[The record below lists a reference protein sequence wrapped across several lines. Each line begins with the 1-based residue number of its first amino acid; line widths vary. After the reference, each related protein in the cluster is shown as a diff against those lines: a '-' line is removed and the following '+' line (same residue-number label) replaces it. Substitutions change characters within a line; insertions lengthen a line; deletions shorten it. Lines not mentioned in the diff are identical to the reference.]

1 MKKLLNENTKAFF
14 YLVLGLFLSF
24 NLTINVLDK
33 ITTEKEK
40 DLVYLVTLQSCYFS
54 TMKNVKDPSEE
65 KLSEFCKKHAEV
77 SKVNYEDIS
86 KQMDEITDAKYS
98 VKNYFYKLIKGLF

>member
-1 MKKLLNENTKAFF
+1 MNKLLNEHSKAFF

-24 NLTINVLDK
+24 NLTIDVLDK

-65 KLSEFCKKHAEV
+65 QLSEFCKKHAEA
-77 SKVNYEDIS
+77 SKVNYEDLS

-98 VKNYFYKLIKGLF
+98 LKNYFYRFFKNLL